1 MKKIGLIGLIVAV
14 GLIGNAKAQF
24 GDYGLRLGLGHAT
37 IDDDMTT
44 KSGLLGVGVGGYI
57 NYNFTGT
64 VLEEFFYL
72 QSGISFNRRG
82 NSFEEVLETGTN
94 IMIREG
100 YIHAWYAQIPVLVGV
115 HFELPVREVGHTV
128 GFFIGPAVNIG
139 LFGPYNER
147 KVTPFVSAPE
157 DNYDLRVHGTA
168 ADRDVFSH
176 LKRFD
181 ISALLGLTYERGDL
195 TFTAYLDHGFLAT
208 STGVDVLRVLE
219 NAQNSAN
226 TAAGNG
232 NGNVKEINVNIPN
245 GNNVAYMF
253 AVSYKLGTLGK
264 H

>member
-1 MKKIGLIGLIVAV
+1 MGLMSLMGSMAR
-14 GLIGNAKAQF
+14 AQF
-24 GDYGLRLGLGHAT
+24 GDYGVRVGLGHAT

-44 KSGLLGVGVGGYI
+44 KSGLLGVGLGGYV

-82 NSFEEVLETGTN
+82 CSFEEVLETGTN

-100 YIHAWYAQIPVLVGV
+100 YIHAWYAQIPVLACV

-139 LFGPYNER
+139 LLGPYNER
-147 KVTPFVSAPE
+147 KVTPFVSSPE
-157 DNYDLRVHGTA
+157 ANYDLRVHGTA

-176 LKRFD
+176 INRLD
-181 ISALLGLTYERGDL
+181 ISAMLGLTYERGPF
-195 TFTAYLDHGFLAT
+195 TFTAYLDRGLLAT
-208 STGVDVLRVLE
+208 STGVDVLRVLQ
-219 NAQNSAN
+219 NAQSSASSRANNS
-226 TAAGNG
+226 GNQS
-232 NGNVKEINVNIPN
+232 EINVNIPN

-253 AVSYKLGTLGK
+253 AVGYKLGNINSK
-264 H
+264 